1 MKILLKDEREM
12 VGRER
17 EGEREIR
24 GREGER
30 ERRRR
35 EGEGLE
41 RPLKPWP
48 GRGRK
53 RADPEVNEAGS
64 GV

>member
-1 MKILLKDEREM
+1 MPLFSYSPPAPGTAKQRPVVAGSKEPGSWE
-12 VGRER
+12 
-17 EGEREIR
+17 
-24 GREGER
+24 
-30 ERRRR
+30 
-35 EGEGLE
+35 LE

>member
-17 EGEREIR
+17 EGGERGDKREREK
-24 GREGER
+24 ER

-35 EGEGLE
+35 EGEREE
-41 RPLKPWP
+41 RE
-48 GRGRK
+48 R
-53 RADPEVNEAGS
+53 
-64 GV
+64 